1 MGSKLLAVDR
11 VTKSFPGV
19 RALDDVSLDLERGE
33 IHAVLGQNGAGKSTL
48 MHVLAGVVRPGMD
61 PDYALADLIE
71 KGEVQIVLG
80 LFSFK
85 KKE

>member
-1 MGSKLLAVDR
+1 MDSKLLAIDR

-48 MHVLAGVVRPGMD
+48 MHVLAGVVRPDTGRILMEGM
-61 PDYALADLIE
+61 
-71 KGEVQIVLG
+71 
-80 LFSFK
+80 
-85 KKE
+85 